1 LRNLRL
7 VMRNEDFY
15 LKLHSNKIL
24 FFKDF
29 DLQKR
34 ALNELQQEHNQLKEI
49 LANREKLI
57 QVIYQMKTISFF

>member
-1 LRNLRL
+1 
-7 VMRNEDFY
+7 MRNEDFY
-15 LKLHSNKIL
+15 LILHSNKIL

-49 LANREKLI
+49 LASREKLI

>member
-1 LRNLRL
+1 
-7 VMRNEDFY
+7 MRNEDFY
-15 LKLHSNKIL
+15 LILHSNKIL